1 MRRSNSNR
9 AATYTELNDAR
20 RDLLEVLEGLENGDW
35 DKPTLC
41 EGWRVRD
48 VVSHLASAPDAK
60 VWKVASGMLRARG
73 NVDRMLD
80 EAARDLGERPVDE
93 ILEHFRSNVEA
104 TSLPPTVEP
113 EQFLTDVVIHSLD
126 ICQPNG
132 WELHLPADR
141 IRLVLSKLVT
151 LSGPFRGKERAEG
164 LHFDTTDIDWRC
176 GCGDDVRGPSRAL
189 LLALAGRTS
198 ACDQLTG
205 DGVGELASRH

>member
-176 GCGDDVRGPSRAL
+176 GCGHHVRGPARVT
-189 LLALAGRTS
+189 LLAIAGRPV
-198 ACDQLTG
+198 CDQLHG
-205 DGVGELASRH
+205 DGVAELAERH